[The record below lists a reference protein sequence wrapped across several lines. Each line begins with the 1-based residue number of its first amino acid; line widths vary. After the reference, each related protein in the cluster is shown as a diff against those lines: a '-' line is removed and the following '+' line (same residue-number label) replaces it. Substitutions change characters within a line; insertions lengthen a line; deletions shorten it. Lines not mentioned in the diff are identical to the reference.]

1 MDKETQGNGV
11 DFLEGRAI
19 ELLRRDVFPDGWAFV
34 PVAGKATFVK
44 EWSTKPLTRIEC
56 MTAYQ
61 LRQDYVGLGVVTGS
75 FSGGLLALDID
86 GHDADERYREVAGE
100 EYEPYG
106 EEKTMSWTSGKPGRR
121 QILYQVPKR
130 LVAELEHVK
139 TLILRTDDGKWH
151 LGHGDTNRGAGGDV
165 DVISGAAYEE
175 VVLRFNACQSVVPGS
190 PHPDTKQP
198 YRFLNYNEGQVA
210 TAPQWVLDVLR
221 PHRKPV
227 QWLSEAEQKEV
238 MNDLGGQT
246 AVPPR
251 QIRGWF
257 FKEEVQAL
265 LRPRLEELVFR
276 HEVFDQYGWKSRS
289 GDNPQRMS
297 GCPWHGGRSGTT
309 FQYAAETGCWDCKA
323 CGVGG
328 DVLDFVHKVRT
339 KDMHAGRPNG
349 PDLEAYVA
357 ELAGELGYDY
367 PACATATEVTIKD
380 APLKRLTGEEFFT
393 TAARI
398 INGYDNA
405 ELAHYQLMEL
415 VRDSG
420 LTHVYKS
427 GPQVESALE
436 RFLLHQ
442 EQVVTDPNWQE
453 KVRGDRDYLIP
464 DFMSKPSSV
473 MLHARGGMGKTRL
486 AVLIS
491 KIVGQ
496 KRPMKVRG
504 LTVEPTVSGNVL
516 FIGNDMSMTDYAE
529 YFDQQGI
536 DSSGAD
542 RWMHFKPQWQQSQ
555 YRVLVRWLEEIKPV
569 LVVVDSLTSVSMM
582 IAAKEYEKEYANT
595 LYRLARENG
604 TAFPATTFLWIHHN
618 TKDGTKFRGTDTLR
632 NAVHETWELKEL
644 TDEERA
650 QYGDHALILEIDKS
664 RGMRGGDRFLVR
676 EDIEEALSIEDLT
689 PTVTRENGGNGD
701 EQPRTIVLGILKEA
715 EAPMTA
721 KELRYALNARLA
733 GRRGPGTCVS
743 EKTVKRW
750 VQRWV
755 VAGLVEESV
764 VRQGGQKGG
773 RPCTGF
779 SVKGPIT
786 EPQNVQNP
794 PLFFENGS
802 RGRDLGF
809 GQGSAE
815 NVQNLEVSKTPEVE
829 TVQADTVADE
839 THTTEP
845 SVENL
850 GKNYPQSGPEVLD
863 ISDTEEGLSKT
874 SEAETLSSTGVS
886 ENGSEV
892 LDTASEIYG
901 TPLSTQDYGDWEDE
915 GWVADLTQATPMG
928 KRESFKA
935 ISDFDGCIDVH
946 AEEVP

>member
-1 MDKETQGNGV
+1 MDNKSQNNGAN
-11 DFLEGRAI
+11 FLEGRAI
-19 ELLRRDVFPDGWAFV
+19 ELLRRDVFPSDWTFV
-34 PVAGKATFVK
+34 PVAGKATYIK
-44 EWSTKPLTRIEC
+44 EWTTKPLSRVEC

-75 FSGGLLALDID
+75 FSEGLIALDID
-86 GHDADERYREVAGE
+86 GAEADDRYREVAGA

-106 EEKTMSWTSGKPGRR
+106 EERTMSWTSGKPGRR
-121 QILYQVPKR
+121 QILYRVPKH
-130 LVAELEHVK
+130 LVEQLEHVK
-139 TLILRTDDGKWH
+139 TLILRTADGEWH
-151 LGHGDTNRGAGGDV
+151 LGHGDTNRGAGGEV
-165 DVISGAAYEE
+165 TAAGDGEYQE

-190 PHPDTKQP
+190 PHPETKLP

-210 TAPQWVLDVLR
+210 MAPDWVLDVLR

-227 QWLSEAEQKEV
+227 QWLSEAQQREV
-238 MNDLGGQT
+238 LDELGGQT
-246 AVPPR
+246 AVPSR

-257 FKEEVQAL
+257 FKEEVQAR
-265 LRPRLEELVFR
+265 LRPRLADLVFK
-276 HEVFDQYGWKSRS
+276 HEVFDQYGWRDR
-289 GDNPQRMS
+289 GGENPQRMS

-339 KDMHAGRPNG
+339 KDMHAGRPTG

-357 ELAGELGYDY
+357 EVAGELGYDY

-380 APLKRLTGEEFFT
+380 APLKRLSGGDFFT
-393 TAARI
+393 SVEKI
-398 INGYDNA
+398 VNGYDNA
-405 ELAHYQLMEL
+405 ELAHYHLMEL
-415 VRDSG
+415 VRDAG

-427 GPQVESALE
+427 GPQVEAALE
-436 RFLLHQ
+436 RYLLHQ
-442 EQVVTDPNWQE
+442 EQVEADPQWQE

-464 DFMSKPSSV
+464 DFLSKPSSV

-496 KRPMKVRG
+496 KLPMKVRG
-504 LTVEPTVSGNVL
+504 LTVEPTTSGNVL

-542 RWMHFKPQWQQSQ
+542 RWMKFKPQWQQSQ

-618 TKDGTKFRGTDTLR
+618 TKDGSKFRGTDTLR

-644 TDEERA
+644 TDEERGE
-650 QYGDHALILEIDKS
+650 YGDHALILEIDKS

-689 PTVTRENGGNGD
+689 PTVTRENSGQGD
-701 EQPRTIVLGILKEA
+701 ETPRTLVLGILKEA
-715 EAPMTA
+715 EEPMTA
-721 KELRYALNARLA
+721 KDLRYALNARLS
-733 GRRGPGTCVS
+733 GRRGAGTCVS

-755 VAGLVEESV
+755 VAGLVEEV
-764 VRQGGQKGG
+764 KVRQTKQGRG

-779 SVKGPIT
+779 SVKRPIY
-786 EPQNVQNP
+786 EPKNVQKP

-802 RGRDLGF
+802 RGRDLNF
-809 GQGSAE
+809 GQGSDE
-815 NVQNLEVSKTPEVE
+815 NVQKSEMSKNPEVE
-829 TVQADTVADE
+829 VVQADTVAAE
-839 THTTEP
+839 TRETELP
-845 SVENL
+845 VENL
-850 GKNYPQSGPEVLD
+850 GKNPSQSGPRISD
-863 ISDTEEGLSKT
+863 ISDTEEGVSKIP
-874 SEAETLSSTGVS
+874 EPETLSSTAVS
-886 ENGSEV
+886 ENAPVFS
-892 LDTASEIYG
+892 DTASGIKG
-901 TPLSTQDYGDWEDE
+901 TPLSTQDYGDWDPD
-915 GWVADLTQATPMG
+915 GWDAG
-928 KRESFKA
+928 S
-935 ISDFDGCIDVH
+935 
-946 AEEVP
+946 

>member
-1 MDKETQGNGV
+1 MDKEHKSNSS
-11 DFLEGRAI
+11 DFLKGRAI
-19 ELLRRDVFPDGWAFV
+19 ELLRRDVFPDVWAFV
-34 PVAGKATFVK
+34 PVAGKATYVK

-75 FSGGLLALDID
+75 FSGGLIALDID
-86 GHDADERYREVAGE
+86 GHDADERYHEVAGK

-106 EEKTMSWTSGKPGRR
+106 EERTMSWTSGKPGRR

-130 LVAELEHVK
+130 LVPELKDVK
-139 TLILRTDDGKWH
+139 TLILRTDDGQWH
-151 LGHGDTNRGAGGDV
+151 LGHGDTNRGAGGDR
-165 DVISGAAYEE
+165 DAISGEAYEE

-190 PHPDTKQP
+190 PHPETKQQ
-198 YRFLNYNEGQVA
+198 YQFLNYNEGQVA
-210 TAPQWVLDVLR
+210 PAPQWVLDVLR

-227 QWLSEAEQKEV
+227 QWLSEVEQKELL
-238 MNDLGGQT
+238 DELGGQT
-246 AVPPR
+246 AVPSR

-257 FKEEVQAL
+257 FKDEVQSL
-265 LRPRLEELVFR
+265 LRPRLADLVFN
-276 HEVFDQYGWKSRS
+276 HSVFDKYGWKRR
-289 GDNPQRMS
+289 GGENPQMMS
-297 GCPWHGGRSGTT
+297 GCPWHGGQSGTA
-309 FQYAAETGCWDCKA
+309 FQYAEETGCWDCKA

-328 DVLDFVHKVRT
+328 DVLDFVHKIRT
-339 KDMHAGRPNG
+339 EDMHAGRPSG
-349 PDLEAYVA
+349 PDLESYVA

-367 PACATATEVTIKD
+367 PACATATEVTVKD
-380 APLKRLTGEEFFT
+380 APLKRLTGHEFFT
-393 TAARI
+393 AAEKI

-442 EQVVTDPNWQE
+442 EQVEADPQWQE

-486 AVLIS
+486 AVLLS

-496 KRPMKVRG
+496 KLPMKVRG

-542 RWMHFKPQWQQSQ
+542 RWMKFKPQWQQSQ
-555 YRVLVRWLEEIKPV
+555 YRVLVRWLEELKPV

-618 TKDGTKFRGTDTLR
+618 TKDGSKFRGTDTLR

-644 TDEERA
+644 SDEERA

-701 EQPRTIVLGILKEA
+701 ETPRTIVLGILKEA
-715 EAPMTA
+715 EEPMTA

-733 GRRGPGTCVS
+733 GRRGPGTIVS
-743 EKTVKRW
+743 QRTVERW

-755 VAGLVEESV
+755 VAGLVEGVE
-764 VRQGGQKGG
+764 VRQAGRKGG
-773 RPCTGF
+773 KPATGF
-779 SVKGPIT
+779 KVKTSIYEGRSVANLPS
-786 EPQNVQNP
+786 
-794 PLFFENGS
+794 FFEIPS
-802 RGRDLGF
+802 RTSEEGLRQVCDNMAPEDEMSQTSASETVQPSTVSCETHKTELPVEDSVEKPLEAPLGVCDSLRH
-809 GQGSAE
+809 Q
-815 NVQNLEVSKTPEVE
+815 LEVS
-829 TVQADTVADE
+829 Q
-839 THTTEP
+839 
-845 SVENL
+845 
-850 GKNYPQSGPEVLD
+850 
-863 ISDTEEGLSKT
+863 T

-886 ENGSEV
+886 ETALEV
-892 LDTASEIYG
+892 CDTASGIKGE
-901 TPLSTQDYGDWEDE
+901 PVSTQDYGDWEDDWLPTPSSAGQAVPMTKWDSFRE
-915 GWVADLTQATPMG
+915 ITDL
-928 KRESFKA
+928 EN
-935 ISDFDGCIDVH
+935 CIDVD
-946 AEEVP
+946 VR

>member
-1 MDKETQGNGV
+1 MTNDPKSNGS
-11 DFLEGRAI
+11 DFLTGRAI
-19 ELLRRDVFPDGWAFV
+19 ELLRRDVFPEGWAFV

-44 EWSTKPLTRIEC
+44 EWNTKPLTRVEC

-75 FSGGLLALDID
+75 FSGGLIALDID
-86 GHDADERYREVAGE
+86 GPTADERYRAVAGN

-106 EEKTMSWTSGKPGRR
+106 EERTMSWTSGKEGRR

-130 LVAELEHVK
+130 LVPELGEVK
-139 TLILRTDDGKWH
+139 TLILRTDDGEWH
-151 LGHGDTNRGAGGDV
+151 LGHGDTNRGAGGDR
-165 DVISGAAYEE
+165 DAISGEAYEE

-190 PHPDTKQP
+190 PHPETKQP
-198 YRFLNYNEGQVA
+198 YRFLNYNEGRVA
-210 TAPQWVLDVLR
+210 PAPQWVLDVLR

-238 MNDLGGQT
+238 RDELRGQT

-257 FKEEVQAL
+257 FKEEVQSL
-265 LRPRLEELVFR
+265 LRPRLADLVFN
-276 HEVFDQYGWKSRS
+276 HEVFDRYGWKSR
-289 GDNPQRMS
+289 GGEKPQQMS
-297 GCPWHGGRSGTT
+297 GCPWHGGQSGTA
-309 FQYAAETGCWDCKA
+309 FQYAEETGCWDCKA

-328 DVLDFVHKVRT
+328 DVLDFVHKIRT
-339 KDMHAGRPNG
+339 KDMHAGRPTG

-357 ELAGELGYDY
+357 ELARELGYDY
-367 PACATATEVTIKD
+367 PACATATEVTVKD
-380 APLKRLTGEEFFT
+380 APLKRLTGHEFFK
-393 TAARI
+393 AAEKI

-427 GPQVESALE
+427 GLQVESALE

-442 EQVVTDPNWQE
+442 EQVEDDPQWQE
-453 KVRGDRDYLIP
+453 KVRSDRDYLIP

-486 AVLIS
+486 AVLLS

-496 KRPMKVRG
+496 RLPMKVRG
-504 LTVEPTVSGNVL
+504 LTVQPTTSGNVL

-536 DSSGAD
+536 DSSGPD
-542 RWMHFKPQWQQSQ
+542 KWMRFKPHWQQSQ
-555 YRVLVRWLEEIKPV
+555 YRVLLRWLQEVEPV

-632 NAVHETWELKEL
+632 NAVHETWELKDL

-689 PTVTRENGGNGD
+689 PTVTRENGGQGD
-701 EQPRTIVLGILKEA
+701 ETPRTLVLGILKEA
-715 EAPMTA
+715 EKPMTA
-721 KELRYALNARLA
+721 KELRYELNSRLA
-733 GRRGPGTCVS
+733 GRRAPGTIVS
-743 EKTVKRW
+743 QRTVERW

-755 VAGLVEESV
+755 VAGLVEGVE
-764 VRQGGQKGG
+764 VRQPGRKGG
-773 RPCTGF
+773 KPAIGF
-779 SVKGPIT
+779 KVKSPICEPRSVANLPS
-786 EPQNVQNP
+786 
-794 PLFFENGS
+794 FFEIGS
-802 RGRDLGF
+802 RAR
-809 GQGSAE
+809 
-815 NVQNLEVSKTPEVE
+815 
-829 TVQADTVADE
+829 
-839 THTTEP
+839 
-845 SVENL
+845 
-850 GKNYPQSGPEVLD
+850 
-863 ISDTEEGLSKT
+863 EEGLRQVCDNSASEGEMSQTSEAASGEASYVSAETNETQMLVENTGENGPQEAGEVCDSSRQKSGVSQT
-874 SEAETLSSTGVS
+874 SEAETFSSTGVS

-892 LDTASEIYG
+892 CDTSSGIKGE
-901 TPLSTQDYGDWEDE
+901 PVSTQDYGDWEAT
-915 GWVADLTQATPMG
+915 GWV
-928 KRESFKA
+928 
-935 ISDFDGCIDVH
+935 
-946 AEEVP
+946 